1 MIEPSLALQAGIR
14 KHMLASPAVMAHV
27 AADQVRTGPTRPED
41 FPSIIMSGAQTE
53 FLGRAAG
60 NQYSARVNLDLHVW
74 AIEAGADT
82 AKTITF
88 AVLNALLTWPTMS
101 GCELDAFAVTHA
113 IFPRDPDPKFGHGVM
128 KIEAVVR
135 WSL

>member
-1 MIEPSLALQAGIR
+1 MIEPSLALQAAIR
-14 KHMLASPAVMAHV
+14 AHLINSPAVMAHV
-27 AADQVRTGPTRPED
+27 AADQVRSGSTRPD
-41 FPSIIMSGAQTE
+41 NFPSIVMAGAQTE

-60 NQYSARVNLDLHVW
+60 GQFIARVFLDVHVW

-88 AVLNALLTWPTMS
+88 AVQNALLTWPAMT
-101 GCELDAFAVTHA
+101 GCALDEFAVTHA
-113 IFPRDPDPKFGHGVM
+113 IFPRDPDPQFGHGVM
-128 KIEAVVR
+128 KVEAVIR